1 MSAGNCRVDFN
12 AKAAES
18 GEYSER
24 ITRQQMP
31 SATAREKSMRLGMVG
46 LGRMG
51 ANLVRRLM
59 RDGHE
64 AVVFDVSAEAVA
76 ALAAEGAVGIGDVAE
91 FAANLE
97 SPRVVWL
104 MIPAG
109 ITGKVV
115 DQVADVLEPGDI
127 IIDGGNSNY
136 RDDVRRAARLKERGI
151 HYVDVGTSGGVFG
164 LERGYC
170 LMVGGP
176 DEAVQIIEPILRTVA
191 PGKGEIPR
199 TPGREGDY
207 APEEQGYLH
216 CGPSGAGHYVKMVHN
231 GIEYGIMAALAE
243 GLNILENADAGIREA
258 EHSAEIAPLEEP
270 EFYQF
275 TINTPKVAE
284 LWRRGSVI
292 SSWLLDL
299 TAAALVANPTLDGL
313 AGRVSD
319 SGEGR
324 WTIKAAVDTGVP
336 VPVLAA
342 SLFERFASRGED
354 HYANQLLSAMRLQF
368 GGHQELPAGDV
379 LEAGSRKADSDNA

>member
-1 MSAGNCRVDFN
+1 MKMA
-12 AKAAES
+12 
-18 GEYSER
+18 
-24 ITRQQMP
+24 
-31 SATAREKSMRLGMVG
+31 MVG

-51 ANLVRRLM
+51 GNIVRRLM
-59 RDGHE
+59 KDGHE
-64 AVVFDVSAEAVA
+64 AVVFDVNPDAVTS
-76 ALAAEGAVGIGDVAE
+76 LAAEGATGASS
-91 FAANLE
+91 FADIATKLE
-97 SPRVVWL
+97 APRVVWL

-109 ITGKVV
+109 LTGQVV
-115 DQVADVLEPGDI
+115 EEVAAVLEPGDI

-136 RDDVRRAARLKERGI
+136 RDDVRRAASLKDKGI

-176 DEAVQIIEPILRTVA
+176 DEAVAVIEPILETIA
-191 PGKGEIPR
+191 PGVGEVPR
-199 TPGREGDY
+199 TPGRSGPL
-207 APEEQGYLH
+207 APEEEGWLH
-216 CGPSGAGHYVKMVHN
+216 CGPSGAGHFVKMVHN

-243 GLNILENADAGIREA
+243 GLNILHNADAGKREA

-275 TINTPKVAE
+275 TIDTPKVAE

-299 TAAALVANPTLDGL
+299 TAAALEENPGLDGL

-324 WTIKAAVDTGVP
+324 WTVKAAVDTGVP

-354 HYANQLLSAMRLQF
+354 HYANQILSAMRQQF

-379 LEAGSRKADSDNA
+379 LEAGARKSDQA

>member
-1 MSAGNCRVDFN
+1 MQIA
-12 AKAAES
+12 
-18 GEYSER
+18 
-24 ITRQQMP
+24 
-31 SATAREKSMRLGMVG
+31 MVG

-51 ANLVRRLM
+51 ANIVRRLM
-59 RDGHE
+59 RDGHDC
-64 AVVFDVSAEAVA
+64 VVYDVNQDAVA
-76 ALAAEGAVGIGDVAE
+76 SLVAEGAVGASTLADL
-91 FAANLE
+91 AAKLE
-97 SPRVVWL
+97 RPRTVWL

-109 ITGKVV
+109 LTGSVV
-115 DQVADVLEPGDI
+115 EQVAEVFEAGDI

-136 RDDVRRAARLKERGI
+136 RDDVRRAAKLNERGI
-151 HYVDVGTSGGVFG
+151 HFVDVGTSGGVFG

-170 LMVGGP
+170 LMVGGH
-176 DEAVQIIEPILRTVA
+176 DEAFAHIEPVLRTIA
-191 PGKGEIPR
+191 PGVGEVPR
-199 TPGREGDY
+199 TPGREGDA

-216 CGPSGAGHYVKMVHN
+216 CGPSGAGHFVKMVHN

-243 GLNILENADAGIREA
+243 GLNILHNADAGTREA
-258 EHSAEIAPLEEP
+258 SHSAEVAPLEEP

-275 TINTPKVAE
+275 DIDTGKVAE

-299 TAAALVANPTLDGL
+299 TAAALEQNPTLDGL

-324 WTIKAAVDTGVP
+324 WTVKAAVDTGVP

-354 HYANQLLSAMRLQF
+354 HFANQVLSAMRLQF
-368 GGHQELPAGDV
+368 GGHQELPAGDK
-379 LEAGSRKADSDNA
+379 LEAGAAKADSTSA

>member
-1 MSAGNCRVDFN
+1 MA
-12 AKAAES
+12 
-18 GEYSER
+18 
-24 ITRQQMP
+24 
-31 SATAREKSMRLGMVG
+31 MVG

-51 ANLVRRLM
+51 GNIVRRLM
-59 RDGHE
+59 NDGHD
-64 AVVFDVSAEAVA
+64 AVVYDVNPDTVT
-76 ALAAEGAVGIGDVAE
+76 ALAEEGATGASSYADL
-91 FAANLE
+91 AAKLQA
-97 SPRVVWL
+97 PRVVWL

-109 ITGKVV
+109 LTGQVV
-115 DQVADVLEPGDI
+115 DQIAEVLEPGDI

-136 RDDVRRAARLKERGI
+136 RDDVRRAAALTDKGI
-151 HYVDVGTSGGVFG
+151 RYVDVGTSGGVFG

-176 DEAVQIIEPILRTVA
+176 DDAVATIEPILRTIA
-191 PGKGEIPR
+191 PGVGDIER
-199 TPGREGDY
+199 TPGRTGEI
-207 APEEQGYLH
+207 APEEQGWLH
-216 CGPSGAGHYVKMVHN
+216 CGPSGAGHFVKMVHN

-243 GLNILENADAGIREA
+243 GLNILHNADAGKREA

-275 TINTPKVAE
+275 TIDTPKVAE

-299 TAAALVANPTLDGL
+299 TAAALEQNPTLDGL

-324 WTIKAAVDTGVP
+324 WTVKAAVDTGVP
-336 VPVLAA
+336 APVLAA

-354 HYANQLLSAMRLQF
+354 HYANQILSAMRLQF

-379 LEAGSRKADSDNA
+379 FEAGARKADQG